1 MPAVPHTETAFFPY
15 SFSCLLCFDDG
26 HLPGRQGIEPPVLPL
41 AGGTVKFH
49 MHSLAGFNRIPVDVG
64 VHQLQA
70 QALRSAF
77 LRLEDKFPA
86 LPLIAGS
93 FADPILYGKYGD
105 NFSLYF
111 NF

>member
-1 MPAVPHTETAFFPY
+1 MTVTSQAVRVLNHR
-15 SFSCLLCFDDG
+15 FS
-26 HLPGRQGIEPPVLPL
+26 HWRAEQS
-41 AGGTVKFH
+41 KFH
-49 MHSLAGFNRIPVDVG
+49 MHSLTGFNRIPVDVG

-77 LRLEDKFPA
+77 LRLEDKLPA
-86 LPLIAGS
+86 LPLVAGS

-111 NF
+111 HI